1 MVEVDVGDD
10 TPFGILLPFAMLTA
24 LLIFVHL
31 LSLIIATRIL
41 PELEAFINNPKL
53 NVPQPITK
61 GHYWPV
67 QLVWYLSNIV
77 GVLLFLVELVLV
89 AFVKFYPQ
97 DIGTEEISSGDES
110 TEMNSQRNRIHVGT
124 ATLVVVFTLLAASL
138 PFIIIFFRSLS
149 RQKIIY
155 HEEKLE
161 KARTLLDTINHS
173 GSIADSNA

>member
-1 MVEVDVGDD
+1 
-10 TPFGILLPFAMLTA
+10 MLTA

-41 PELEAFINNPKL
+41 PELEAFIHNPKL

-67 QLVWYLSNIV
+67 QMVWYLSNIV

-89 AFVKFYPQ
+89 AFVKFYPK
-97 DIGTEEISSGDES
+97 SGLES
-110 TEMNSQRNRIHVGT
+110 RVFVGT
-124 ATLVVVFTLLAASL
+124 ATLAVVFILLVISL
-138 PFIIIFFRSLS
+138 PFIAVFFRSLS
-149 RQKIIY
+149 RQKIMY

-161 KARTLLDTINHS
+161 RARNILHSINHS
-173 GSIADSNA
+173 GSVTNSNA

>member
-1 MVEVDVGDD
+1 MVEVDVDPQ
-10 TPFGILLPFAMLTA
+10 TPFSILLPFAMLTA

-67 QLVWYLSNIV
+67 QMVWYLSNIV

-97 DIGTEEISSGDES
+97 NVD
-110 TEMNSQRNRIHVGT
+110 QKNRIHVGT
-124 ATLVVVFTLLAASL
+124 ATLVVVVTLLAASL
-138 PFIIIFFRSLS
+138 PFIAIFFRSLS

-161 KARTLLDTINHS
+161 RARNLLDTINRS
-173 GSIADSNA
+173 GSITDSNV